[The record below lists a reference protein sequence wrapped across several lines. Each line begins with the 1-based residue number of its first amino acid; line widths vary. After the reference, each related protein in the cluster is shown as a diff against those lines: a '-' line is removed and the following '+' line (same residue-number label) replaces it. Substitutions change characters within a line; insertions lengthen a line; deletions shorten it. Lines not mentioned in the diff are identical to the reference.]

1 MMCYLD
7 YSRIFTS
14 LPSSLL
20 DGRVPFTSS
29 LGQCL
34 HTIRQLCGQFLSSIL
49 SIIAVSVLCA
59 YTCKC
64 HHSYALSCIILL
76 CLYIVGEV
84 EFCNLYEAQLWML
97 EAFIAISLPCNAW
110 MFLQRIRALPS
121 HYCPKL
127 AVLICTVLW
136 VSTFT
141 SFLVFPGFRTTSVSV
156 GSEWCYE
163 TGVYHSRLLSAPI
176 IAILVFDSATMIVVL
191 VGFANHSQA
200 QSWTGKIRSLF
211 TIEDMGYT
219 SAVFLRS
226 GQVYYV

>member
-1 MMCYLD
+1 M
-7 YSRIFTS
+7 
-14 LPSSLL
+14 P
-20 DGRVPFTSS
+20 
-29 LGQCL
+29 
-34 HTIRQLCGQFLSSIL
+34 
-49 SIIAVSVLCA
+49 
-59 YTCKC
+59 
-64 HHSYALSCIILL
+64 YAFSFIILL
-76 CLYIVGEV
+76 YLCIVGDSCEL
-84 EFCNLYEAQLWML
+84 CDAQVWML
-97 EAFIAISLPCNAW
+97 KSCIAISLPCNAW

-127 AVLICTVLW
+127 AVHICTALW

-191 VGFANHSQA
+191 VGFANHSPA